1 MKTDFVI
8 GVDIGGSHIT
18 AGLVN
23 ITQRT
28 VLKDSIIRHYVDP
41 HASAA
46 AIIDDWTKAIQQ
58 VAAFFEGQAFRIG
71 IAMPGPFDYVNG
83 ISLIRGFNKYE
94 SLYGLNVKE
103 MLAQKLS
110 IPVTGISLKND
121 AAAFLQGE
129 IFCGA
134 ATGYA
139 KAIGITL
146 GTGLGSAR
154 KVDND
159 TEACAV
165 NVSPLH
171 EGRAEDYISI
181 RWFLSRY
188 AELSGQT
195 PPHVKYIAN
204 KVKEDPYAAQVFNE
218 FVVNLA
224 FVLQRFIEEEQPN
237 VLVLG
242 GGIANA
248 FDIFYPALEQQLKS
262 RIGNTAIRQSLLG
275 ESAAMAGAAGSWENI
290 NNPQSVNT
298 IYEQ

>member
-1 MKTDFVI
+1 MKTDMVI

-28 VLKDSIIRHYVDP
+28 VVQDSLIRHAVDP
-41 HASAA
+41 HADAHT
-46 AIIDDWTKAIQQ
+46 IIDAWGSAIQQ
-58 VAAFFEGQAFRIG
+58 VAAFFEGQTFRIG

-83 ISLIRGFNKYE
+83 ISLIKGFNKYE

-103 MLAQKLS
+103 LLSQKLS
-110 IPVTGISLKND
+110 IPVNGISLKND

-129 IFCGA
+129 IFFGA
-134 ATGYA
+134 AAGYS

-154 KVDND
+154 SMGND
-159 TEACAV
+159 TEDCTV

-171 EGRAEDYISI
+171 DGRAEDYISV
-181 RWFLSRY
+181 RWFISRY
-188 AELSGQT
+188 AELTGHT
-195 PPHVKYIAN
+195 PPNVKYIAD
-204 KVKEDPYAAQVFNE
+204 KVKEELQAAQVFNE

-224 FVLQRFIEEEQPN
+224 FVLQRFIEEEQPD

-248 FDIFYPALEQQLKS
+248 FYIFYPALEQQLKG
-262 RIGNTAIRQSLLG
+262 RIGHTVIRQSLLG
-275 ESAAMAGAAGSWENI
+275 ESAAMAGAAGSWETINDPQPINI
-290 NNPQSVNT
+290 
-298 IYEQ
+298 IDER